1 MELIEREKVGCEEM
15 EGSLGDGGGGAVG
28 KNGERSDGRPPN
40 PFAGAYRQS
49 YGVALGGSP
58 GGATLIR
65 HGSLVRL
72 IPSLLFSILG
82 RYILALMMSCPSR
95 FSFRSCYLMLF
106 YVDSIRSFNK
116 QFRSVFLRFLCLP
129 FLVLD

>member
-1 MELIEREKVGCEEM
+1 MVFSLFRSSFCLRRFGRAFLFGVGLVELIEREKVGCEEM

-49 YGVALGGSP
+49 YDVALGGSP

-72 IPSLLFSILG
+72 IPSLLSL
-82 RYILALMMSCPSR
+82 YL
-95 FSFRSCYLMLF
+95 RSLYFGLND
-106 YVDSIRSFNK
+106 VVPVEI
-116 QFRSVFLRFLCLP
+116 
-129 FLVLD
+129 